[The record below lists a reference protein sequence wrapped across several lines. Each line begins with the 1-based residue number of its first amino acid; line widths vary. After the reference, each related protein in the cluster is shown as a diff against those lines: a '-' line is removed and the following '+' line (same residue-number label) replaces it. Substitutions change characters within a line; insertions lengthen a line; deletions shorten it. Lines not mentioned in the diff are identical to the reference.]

1 MLPRDRSQRNP
12 IIIVMSMIEH
22 SRYNSLRVRGIR
34 GTFRPVSTVKFN
46 DYSNRLNK
54 HDRKT
59 PTRADFS
66 LWYKPRRRNGS
77 ITPNDPIILFM
88 SSRRADLQRQIGK
101 LTGNGLNP
109 FLFHAISCRR
119 YRSMELIIKSESKI
133 TRKPGTKFRED
144 FREGGRS
151 I

>member
-1 MLPRDRSQRNP
+1 
-12 IIIVMSMIEH
+12 MIEH
-22 SRYNSLRVRGIR
+22 RCCNSLRVRGIR

-46 DYSNRLNK
+46 GYSNRLNK

-59 PTRADFS
+59 PTRALHFS

-77 ITPNDPIILFM
+77 ITPNDSIILFM
-88 SSRRADLQRQIGK
+88 SGRRADLQRQIGK

-109 FLFHAISCRR
+109 FLFHAISCLR

-133 TRKPGTKFRED
+133 TRKPGEIS
-144 FREGGRS
+144 GGFPRGWS
-151 I
+151 IYLAANRIPR